1 MLDELSI
8 TNLGIISSTRL
19 EPGPGIVVVT
29 GETGAGKTMLLGALR
44 LLIGSAARS
53 DLIGPDGDEAFVEG
67 RFLFGDDELVVAR
80 RVTEGRSRAYLDG
93 SMVAARALGDRLDPK
108 VEIVG
113 QHDQLSLTRPAEVR
127 RLVDRRLRSPTAG
140 ADYRTAWERVTELRH
155 AQQQLGGDRRALER
169 ERDLVA
175 FQAQEIDDAG
185 FEPGDDIGLEH
196 RASRLGNAE
205 RIGELLAGA
214 RHALDTARRGTGDA
228 IASLRPAAELDRSL
242 QPLTDLAEG
251 LDAELAEA
259 VAALRDAAEATETD
273 PEALSVVEQR
283 LTLLGDLRRKYGA
296 GLEEILAFRDE
307 ASARHLELT
316 EVLDRAATVDSD
328 LAAATDV
335 LDKAGTALRIARSA
349 AADAIS
355 ETSVG
360 HLKELGFSDPVVTI
374 GVVEAPA
381 GPERADKVEV
391 LFASDSRLT
400 PGPVGRVASGGELS
414 RLVLSLRLASG
425 AGSAQVIAFDEIDS
439 GVGGATALA
448 MGAKLASLAAD
459 RQVLCVTHLPQV
471 AAYADTHLVVDRS
484 GARADVR
491 AVVGE
496 ARLEEL
502 TRMLSGLPDS
512 ERGREHAQELRA
524 LAQQRRP

>member
-1 MLDELSI
+1 MSW
-8 TNLGIISSTRL
+8 
-19 EPGPGIVVVT
+19 
-29 GETGAGKTMLLGALR
+29 
-44 LLIGSAARS
+44 
-53 DLIGPDGDEAFVEG
+53 
-67 RFLFGDDELVVAR
+67 
-80 RVTEGRSRAYLDG
+80 
-93 SMVAARALGDRLDPK
+93 
-108 VEIVG
+108 
-113 QHDQLSLTRPAEVR
+113 TRP
-127 RLVDRRLRSPTAG
+127 
-140 ADYRTAWERVTELRH
+140 
-155 AQQQLGGDRRALER
+155 
-169 ERDLVA
+169 
-175 FQAQEIDDAG
+175 
-185 FEPGDDIGLEH
+185 
-196 RASRLGNAE
+196 
-205 RIGELLAGA
+205 
-214 RHALDTARRGTGDA
+214 
-228 IASLRPAAELDRSL
+228 
-242 QPLTDLAEG
+242 
-251 LDAELAEA
+251 
-259 VAALRDAAEATETD
+259 
-273 PEALSVVEQR
+273 
-283 LTLLGDLRRKYGA
+283 
-296 GLEEILAFRDE
+296 
-307 ASARHLELT
+307 
-316 EVLDRAATVDSD
+316 
-328 LAAATDV
+328 
-335 LDKAGTALRIARSA
+335 GTALRIARSA

-381 GPERADKVEV
+381 GPEGADKVEV

-484 GARADVR
+484 GARAAVR

>member
-1 MLDELSI
+1 MLDELSV

-19 EPGPGIVVVT
+19 EPGPGMVVVT

-155 AQQQLGGDRRALER
+155 AQQQLGRRPKGPRARARPGRLSGPGDRRCR
-169 ERDLVA
+169 VRT
-175 FQAQEIDDAG
+175 
-185 FEPGDDIGLEH
+185 GDDIGLEH

-335 LDKAGTALRIARSA
+335 LDKAGPRCGLR
-349 AADAIS
+349 
-355 ETSVG
+355 
-360 HLKELGFSDPVVTI
+360 
-374 GVVEAPA
+374 
-381 GPERADKVEV
+381 GPPPLMR
-391 LFASDSRLT
+391 FR
-400 PGPVGRVASGGELS
+400 
-414 RLVLSLRLASG
+414 
-425 AGSAQVIAFDEIDS
+425 
-439 GVGGATALA
+439 
-448 MGAKLASLAAD
+448 
-459 RQVLCVTHLPQV
+459 
-471 AAYADTHLVVDRS
+471 
-484 GARADVR
+484 
-491 AVVGE
+491 
-496 ARLEEL
+496 
-502 TRMLSGLPDS
+502 
-512 ERGREHAQELRA
+512 
-524 LAQQRRP
+524 RRPLGI